1 MPTQKII
8 RSLPRM
14 KFENFESDYFESF
27 IAAIK
32 APSRGSIA
40 VHARNEL
47 ACRTFVASSR
57 RDYYKI
63 TLITAGTG
71 IFTLGDRR
79 YEVAAPALLFTNPH
93 EIKTW
98 EGTSDEQE
106 GYNCLFTEALFEMQR
121 HYRED
126 VTRHPLFQP
135 GAQAV
140 LSITTEQSG
149 SLASIFRQMMRE
161 YHNTAAF
168 KQEAMMIYLQL
179 LLLEGKRI
187 GMEAATGQK
196 PLNAAQLLTQR
207 FTALL
212 EKQFPIENTQQ
223 QVHLRSAGE
232 YANAL
237 NVHPN
242 HLNATIKQLT
252 GRTVSEHI
260 RQRIL
265 LEAKLLLM
273 HTDWHIAEI
282 ARCLGFEEP
291 ANFTHFF
298 KSQAG
303 QTPHDFRSL

>member
-1 MPTQKII
+1 MPTQKTT
-8 RSLPRM
+8 RKLPRM
-14 KFENFESDYFESF
+14 KFENFESDYFEGFTAS
-27 IAAIK
+27 IK

-40 VHARNEL
+40 VHSRSEL
-47 ACRTFVASSR
+47 ACRTHVSSSR

-63 TLITAGTG
+63 TLITAGSG

-79 YEVAAPALLFTNPH
+79 YEVAAPAMIFTNPH

-98 EGTSDEQE
+98 ESTSHEQE
-106 GYNCLFTEALFEMQR
+106 GYNCLFTERLFEKQR
-121 HYRED
+121 HYREE

-140 LSITTEQSG
+140 VLLTAQQVAV
-149 SLASIFRQMMRE
+149 LDSIFAQMMRE
-161 YHNTAAF
+161 YHNTAAL

-187 GMEAATGQK
+187 GLEAEGGHK
-196 PLNAAQLLTQR
+196 PLNAAQLLAQR
-207 FTALL
+207 FTDLL
-212 EKQFPIENTQQ
+212 EKQFPLETTQQ
-223 QVHLRSAGE
+223 QLGLRSAGE
-232 YANAL
+232 YAQEL

-265 LEAKLLLM
+265 LEAKLLLL

-282 ARCLGFEEP
+282 AWCLGFEEP

-298 KSQAG
+298 KTQTG
-303 QTPHDFRSL
+303 QTPHIFRSL